1 MGPEKQG
8 RVQKDP
14 WLFRT
19 SFLPSLASQA
29 GPCSLTNT
37 IVLLRQ
43 GAQGALGAA
52 LWEAKLKTPS
62 STALGAPFSLPPPH
76 SLSPPPPP
84 ASPLRGKEAAG
95 AGVAAGASCPCDRAE
110 PGIRGHVGKTLV
122 PAALPARNAPP
133 APQPPPAWPR
143 NGDSP
148 APCSCSHPLIVHP
161 PQPTAGPAA
170 GFPASLPL
178 LQLVL
183 LPALPALQAP
193 SASNCSARSHLLG
206 RSQTPSLGLSILSSL
221 ALKTSF
227 LGT

>member
-1 MGPEKQG
+1 MLFDQHRSVSPSRCTRRAG
-8 RVQKDP
+8 RRP
-14 WLFRT
+14 LG
-19 SFLPSLASQA
+19 SQA
-29 GPCSLTNT
+29 
-37 IVLLRQ
+37 
-43 GAQGALGAA
+43 
-52 LWEAKLKTPS
+52 ED
-62 STALGAPFSLPPPH
+62 
-76 SLSPPPPP
+76 PPPPLP
-84 ASPLRGKEAAG
+84 LGRHSACLHHTPPLPSPLRGKEAAG

-178 LQLVL
+178 LQLVFSAWKAITL
-183 LPALPALQAP
+183 VTYLAHSLISLQ
-193 SASNCSARSHLLG
+193 SWFMSH
-206 RSQTPSLGLSILSSL
+206 
-221 ALKTSF
+221 AFHEVSF
-227 LGT
+227 H

>member
-8 RVQKDP
+8 CVQKDLWP
-14 WLFRT
+14 FRT

-37 IVLLRQ
+37 AVFLLSRCTRRA
-43 GAQGALGAA
+43 GRRPLGSQA
-52 LWEAKLKTPS
+52 ED
-62 STALGAPFSLPPPH
+62 
-76 SLSPPPPP
+76 PPPPLP
-84 ASPLRGKEAAG
+84 RGRHSACLHHAPPLPSPLRGKEAAG

-183 LPALPALQAP
+183 LPALPAFQAP
-193 SASNCSARSHLLG
+193 PASYCWARSHLLG
-206 RSQTPSLGLSILSSL
+206 RPQTPSPGLSLLSSL
-221 ALKTSF
+221 ALETSF